1 MKNRK
6 LNLCNSAKKTLNE
19 AVEKKGKL
27 KNQQQK

>member
-19 AVEKKGKL
+19 AVEKKGKM
-27 KNQQQK
+27 KNQ